1 MTREKNL
8 KPFTKENAKHYG
20 RKGGIKSGIVRAE
33 RKSIKE
39 QMQLLL
45 SMPVYSDYRINIL
58 KEAGFEET
66 EINNQLLFTYNIF
79 EKAINGD
86 VRACEFI
93 MKIIQIENE
102 NYNQELSKV
111 DKLLIEIEKYANE

>member
-1 MTREKNL
+1 MG
-8 KPFTKENAKHYG
+8 ENAKYYG

-39 QMQLLL
+39 QMKILL
-45 SMPVYSDYRINIL
+45 SMPVSSDYRINIL
-58 KEAGFEET
+58 KEAGFTEP
-66 EINNQLLFTYNIF
+66 EINNQLLLTYTIF
-79 EKAINGD
+79 EKAIKGD

-93 MKIIQIENE
+93 MKIIQVENE

>member
-8 KPFTKENAKHYG
+8 KPFTEENAKYYG

-39 QMQLLL
+39 QMKILL
-45 SMPVYSDYRINIL
+45 SMPVSSDYRINIL
-58 KEAGFEET
+58 KEAGFTEP
-66 EINNQLLFTYNIF
+66 EINNQLLLTYTIF
-79 EKAINGD
+79 EKAIKGD

-93 MKIIQIENE
+93 MKIIQVENE